1 MPITSNVNP
10 EPRTPATQAEDGV
23 TGGCFARG
31 VREDF
36 GAEDP
41 GFAPGRFEATDDEV
55 AGFDAGFFAADGV
68 EALDVAAAGFE
79 DSDFE
84 DPGFEDPDFE
94 AVESGVSAAAGRR
107 GALPGA
113 EGRRGG
119 RAMGGCLLE
128 RWNG

>member
-1 MPITSNVNP
+1 MPITSSVKP
-10 EPRTPATQAEDGV
+10 EPRTPATQAEDGA
-23 TGGCFARG
+23 TGGRFARG

-36 GAEDP
+36 GADEP
-41 GFAPGRFEATDDEV
+41 GFVPGRLEPLVVEPVVEPGFFDAD
-55 AGFDAGFFAADGV
+55 GFDAPGAAAADV
-68 EALDVAAAGFE
+68 EAAGFE
-79 DSDFE
+79 VD
-84 DPGFEDPDFE
+84 E
-94 AVESGVSAAAGRR
+94 AGVSAAAGRR

>member
-1 MPITSNVNP
+1 MPITSSVNP

-36 GAEDP
+36 GAEEP
-41 GFAPGRFEATDDEV
+41 GFAPGRFDAADVEP
-55 AGFDAGFFAADGV
+55 AGLDAGFFEADGF
-68 EALDVAAAGFE
+68 EALGFEALGVAAAGF
-79 DSDFE
+79 DAA
-84 DPGFEDPDFE
+84 GFE
-94 AVESGVSAAAGRR
+94 AGESGVSAAAGRR

>member
-1 MPITSNVNP
+1 MPITSSVKP

-36 GAEDP
+36 GAEEP
-41 GFAPGRFEATDDEV
+41 GFAPGRFEAADDEP
-55 AGFDAGFFAADGV
+55 AGFDAGFFDADV
-68 EALDVAAAGFE
+68 FEALGFDAAGFAAAVF
-79 DSDFE
+79 D
-84 DPGFEDPDFE
+84 DPGTE

-107 GALPGA
+107 GALPGV

-128 RWNG
+128 RWIG

>member
-1 MPITSNVNP
+1 MMPITSSVNP

-41 GFAPGRFEATDDEV
+41 GFAPGRLVPVFTEPVAEPGFFDADDVEAADEAAAAV
-55 AGFDAGFFAADGV
+55 EAAGFAAAGFDA
-68 EALDVAAAGFE
+68 AGFE
-79 DSDFE
+79 VD
-84 DPGFEDPDFE
+84 
-94 AVESGVSAAAGRR
+94 AAGVSAAAGRR
-107 GALPGA
+107 GALPGV